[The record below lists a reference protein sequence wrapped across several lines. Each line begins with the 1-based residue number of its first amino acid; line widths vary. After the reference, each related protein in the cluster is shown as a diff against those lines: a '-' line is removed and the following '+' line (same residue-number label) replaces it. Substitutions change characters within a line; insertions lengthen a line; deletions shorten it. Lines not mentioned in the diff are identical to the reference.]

1 MSGTFDKK
9 SSGAIRRQARLE
21 KELKAKR
28 KTRIIAI
35 SVSAVL
41 AVLLIGALFINSKYA
56 RRTLPAVTIGGRGFS
71 AAEFDYFYRTA
82 SYEYIDLYNSQLGEY
97 ASDYLPANQHPPYTN
112 QINPMT
118 GDPWSDTFKDYAI
131 SNMTNLVQKYNA
143 AIAAGFVMSDEDRA
157 KMESDIDMIRTQAAT
172 YEGATFE
179 SYLQAAFG
187 PNMNE
192 ALFRKISEMISISN
206 AYNNQMRDSFT
217 FTNAELAAYYD
228 ENKDTLDIYAHRFFL
243 VRPEAVSQEDYETTD
258 EYDAAV
264 ADALDE
270 SRALAAQFAA
280 GIESEDDF
288 IAAAREYDETLF
300 ADDDSTLREYPGA
313 WLGSDYGPWLMEPDR
328 QYGDVTAAESTS
340 GAYVVFFVSRD
351 SNDYRMTE
359 MRQMLFM
366 RPTVSPEDYAEGA
379 DDPEYLE
386 AFELADAE
394 ARERAEAMLDL
405 FVRGGATEDA
415 LLMVMTGNTDDSTEG
430 GFYDKISKDL
440 SGEMK
445 VVPEIEE
452 WLFDPARHYGDYEL
466 IRTESYGYH
475 LVFFMGYGE
484 RYCDYLAESKL
495 RDEAHKAWSEGLDPV
510 DVAERWAFIFV
521 SL

>member
-1 MSGTFDKK
+1 
-9 SSGAIRRQARLE
+9 
-21 KELKAKR
+21 
-28 KTRIIAI
+28 
-35 SVSAVL
+35 
-41 AVLLIGALFINSKYA
+41 
-56 RRTLPAVTIGGRGFS
+56 
-71 AAEFDYFYRTA
+71 
-82 SYEYIDLYNSQLGEY
+82 
-97 ASDYLPANQHPPYTN
+97 
-112 QINPMT
+112 
-118 GDPWSDTFKDYAI
+118 
-131 SNMTNLVQKYNA
+131 
-143 AIAAGFVMSDEDRA
+143 
-157 KMESDIDMIRTQAAT
+157 
-172 YEGATFE
+172 
-179 SYLQAAFG
+179 
-187 PNMNE
+187 
-192 ALFRKISEMISISN
+192 
-206 AYNNQMRDSFT
+206 
-217 FTNAELAAYYD
+217 
-228 ENKDTLDIYAHRFFL
+228 
-243 VRPEAVSQEDYETTD
+243 
-258 EYDAAV
+258 
-264 ADALDE
+264 
-270 SRALAAQFAA
+270 
-280 GIESEDDF
+280 
-288 IAAAREYDETLF
+288 
-300 ADDDSTLREYPGA
+300 
-313 WLGSDYGPWLMEPDR
+313 MEPDR